1 MNKQFIITEIQRTA
15 KANEGAPLGQRK
27 FELETGVRPYDW
39 QAYWAR
45 WSDAVSEAGLDPNVK
60 SEAYSDE
67 YLLTQLIPL
76 VREFGR
82 LPTNREMRLK
92 SLQGNDLP
100 HETTYRRFGS
110 KLHLINRMF
119 EFCGSR
125 KDCEDVVMIC
135 SELLQ
140 TKPMTRNETRV
151 ESAETEADLGYVY
164 LLKSGKFYKIGRSNS
179 TGRREYELA
188 IQLPEKATINHKIT
202 TDDPAGIEAY
212 WHNRFADKRKNG
224 EWFDLSAVEVKV
236 FKRRKFM

>member
-1 MNKQFIITEIQRTA
+1 MNKQFILKEIQRTA
-15 KANEGAPLGQRK
+15 RENAGAPLGHRK
-27 FELETGVRPYDW
+27 FESETGIRPYDW
-39 QAYWAR
+39 QAFWAR
-45 WSDAVSEAGLDPNVK
+45 WGDAVTDAGLDPNVK

-67 YLLTQLIPL
+67 YLLGQLIPL
-76 VREFGR
+76 IREFGR
-82 LPTNREMRLK
+82 FPSSGELRLK
-92 SLQGNDLP
+92 SREGYLP
-100 HETTYRRFGS
+100 TEKTYRRFGS
-110 KLHLINRMF
+110 KPQLIQRVAEYCKVRDDCQDIVDKCNEQLRAKPRVHD
-119 EFCGSR
+119 EGSDDPTE
-125 KDCEDVVMIC
+125 KE
-135 SELLQ
+135 
-140 TKPMTRNETRV
+140 
-151 ESAETEADLGYVY
+151 AEQGYVY